1 MYNEIFLAP
10 RLSGSRFEDHT
21 LPVSILEDFTALEE
35 LIIEVAKGIYIKEN
49 PNRRRVP
56 KGFSESIYLKLT
68 GIEEGSSIPKLIIAS
83 VVAMNSALPIDNLD
97 SFTYFEKAKD
107 KIISIIKTVNIG
119 EVVNDEDQKYLS
131 YFNKIGKNLLDD
143 EFIDFGYDIETNSS
157 SNAVLNKNTRKKL
170 LLSREQKVEYSDK
183 IKLFALIPTINQNEN
198 KFSIDSDE
206 GIIECE
212 LKDEILST
220 VLIAVTEYKSK
231 TFISLKGTGIY
242 NWNDKLVRIED
253 IESIDILDNCDVSL
267 RLNELSKL
275 KSNWYNGEGRTL
287 NKSKLSNF
295 GNIFNSYY
303 NSKLPLPAIFPTLEG
318 NIQLEWKN
326 GNKNIVLDINID
338 SLESNFFY
346 YDDFNDN
353 DEIEQ
358 TIILSSQEN
367 WSILNSL
374 IEENI

>member
-1 MYNEIFLAP
+1 M
-10 RLSGSRFEDHT
+10 
-21 LPVSILEDFTALEE
+21 PVSILEDFTALEE